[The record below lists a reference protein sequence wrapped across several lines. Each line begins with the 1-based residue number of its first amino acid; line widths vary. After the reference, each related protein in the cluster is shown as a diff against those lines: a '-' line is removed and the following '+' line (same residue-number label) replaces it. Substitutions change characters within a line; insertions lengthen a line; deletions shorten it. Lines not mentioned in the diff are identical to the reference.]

1 MRVWLL
7 VLSVAVIL
15 AGCGRIQ
22 PVEREQVV
30 IGQGL
35 SVQGS
40 RDKAIASGGAA
51 LAPTPAL
58 RGRFFCFFCFFCCIF
73 SCLFFFF
80 FLEEE
85 EEEGA
90 SAGRGRFA
98 GAVAAAA
105 AGAAE
110 EEEEEEEEAG
120 GGGAAICGPS
130 SSLSDSE
137 LLLDIIV

>member
-40 RDKAIASGGAA
+40 RVWNLRALPQPPFAA
-51 LAPTPAL
+51 VPQQHD
-58 RGRFFCFFCFFCCIF
+58 
-73 SCLFFFF
+73 
-80 FLEEE
+80 
-85 EEEGA
+85 
-90 SAGRGRFA
+90 
-98 GAVAAAA
+98 
-105 AGAAE
+105 
-110 EEEEEEEEAG
+110 
-120 GGGAAICGPS
+120 
-130 SSLSDSE
+130 SD
-137 LLLDIIV
+137 